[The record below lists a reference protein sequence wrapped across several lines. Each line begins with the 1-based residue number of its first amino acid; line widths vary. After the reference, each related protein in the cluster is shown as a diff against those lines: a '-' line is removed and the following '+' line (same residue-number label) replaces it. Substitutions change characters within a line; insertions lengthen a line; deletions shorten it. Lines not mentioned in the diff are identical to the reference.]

1 MSLLPQTILS
11 SNECHNQT
19 KNTHISTLVSWLGR
33 VLVPEGII
41 HPVVSVWTLTLFIR
55 CIHYRNLK
63 FLHNAIINKKV
74 LLRHWLSCW
83 NHFIS
88 CLQKFKMIW
97 LSNLL
102 ALSVPD
108 EGYYRN
114 ALWALNLISTIL
126 FTLSHFKGIAGF
138 HVLLCWKFAFYD
150 INFAFQLVLL
160 KFAFWCRVNFLF
172 QPFWPQGTG
181 CARGFLGVMD
191 TAWMI
196 KNWKEMQGRPFDII
210 AERESVYKVLSQTN
224 PNNLKKKYSEY
235 TIDPK
240 SR

>member
-1 MSLLPQTILS
+1 MQLLIKKKGSPPQTKVTVADSGSPVESILFLAS
-11 SNECHNQT
+11 
-19 KNTHISTLVSWLGR
+19 KF
-33 VLVPEGII
+33 VL
-41 HPVVSVWTLTLFIR
+41 
-55 CIHYRNLK
+55 
-63 FLHNAIINKKV
+63 
-74 LLRHWLSCW
+74 
-83 NHFIS
+83 
-88 CLQKFKMIW
+88 MIW

-114 ALWALNLISTIL
+114 ESWALNLISTIL

-150 INFAFQLVLL
+150 INFAFHLVLL
-160 KFAFWCRVNFLF
+160 KFWCRVNFLF

-181 CARGFLGVMD
+181 CARGFLGAMD
-191 TAWMI
+191 SAWMI
-196 KNWKEMQGRPFDII
+196 KKWKEMQGRPFDII
-210 AERESVYKVLSQTN
+210 AERESIYKVLSQTN

-235 TIDPK
+235 TVDPK